1 MKRKNDGSHGAIS
14 VFLAIILVPCMVFTC
29 IFGDLSRVQL
39 NMAVAESAGD
49 LALYSLLARYDEDL
63 KEYYGLVG
71 SCQTIED
78 FYEVTQTYFQ
88 GMMAAEGVPEEGSA
102 LFAEYLRELQQGGY
116 SDFLRCDISELT
128 VSEVAPSQEG
138 QVSPSALGGNPA
150 LIEDGIV
157 EFMKYRGPITI
168 TTKLLDRF
176 SKIDFQGQVS
186 EAEKDEVVTDAKQAY
201 AEDQGELLEAA
212 FYTYLAIR
220 EYEKV
225 QEQDICPSTAQYK
238 TLEEGLKAARD
249 DLLGVTTIITEYYFP
264 GTENL
269 RQLEKPFL
277 DTDDYTADKED
288 VGIETQDEDGNEL
301 YCLDNELLE
310 ELLDGLEDDL
320 EAVREPCE
328 TFVTSYEQIGPLQN
342 GVNYVVYCLKVQKV
356 IEDANLVT
364 VVRTAGDTLLK
375 RYAKLQ
381 AAAECE
387 PLPEGD
393 DLPEDWQT
401 QLSDACDE
409 IEKVYGGC
417 LDKDGDS
424 DYLKAMNEY
433 FEKAEEV
440 VPKVKNRQYTFSSK
454 LTDKGGET
462 LDGFA
467 AQLATLING
476 TRGALQAQ
484 IDRLDVAIDGGTLPN
499 GKGVKSL
506 DELLTLAQDFTNS
519 RNAWG
524 NAAANSGTE
533 YGAQEYEL
541 YQGAANVADGGQG
554 DPDDRE
560 VEGERIAAQITGE
573 SVQELKSRLEN
584 IRSDMQSCL
593 DTLDGITYG
602 GVKLQDLSSASAL
615 IEAAHTAVPQ
625 NDDLLLQAAQ
635 DAARGYFQTLMQ
647 PGGETLYQAPAT
659 DAAAA
664 GNQPDLSAN
673 TPKLYK
679 FLKELLKEDE
689 DGIEQKIEDNEKQ
702 NDEYKKAA
710 DDAEA
715 NATTLSEE
723 QKAQLG
729 KDIEDSS
736 GGAGLDAGS
745 ALSSV
750 VRVVTNLMEGNG
762 DELRDQLYVCEYIMD
777 MFSWYTFDN
786 EGRYK
791 LANDIED
798 EDKPGG
804 GQAGGSQ
811 GSSRRVTYLD
821 APYATVKDQ
830 WAKEDKTEVM
840 RNQTLTNVP
849 INLAHNHA
857 FAGEVEYILFGN
869 TSLESN
875 INTTCGAIFGIREA
889 LNIVSGFRNFYNNA
903 TISSIAASVAAATGG
918 IVPTPV
924 TKCVL
929 ILVLS
934 TLETAKDLERLK
946 AGAPV
951 ELYKARADD
960 WYYSLEGGGFPPTSG
975 SAQEKEDGLYY
986 SDYLYVFLLLGL
998 TGDTYPDMLLR
1009 VGDLIQANM
1018 RIATGDEEYSL
1029 DKTRCYFE
1037 LTGKVRVRPLMM
1049 TLPIVTTVEGSSD
1062 MLQATDWCTYSLH
1075 LIRGY
1080 S

>member
-88 GMMAAEGVPEEGSA
+88 GMMTAEGVPEEGSA
-102 LFAEYLRELQQGGY
+102 LFAEYLRELQQGDY

-225 QEQDICPSTAQYK
+225 QERDECPSTTQYK
-238 TLEEGLKAARD
+238 TLEEDLKALRD
-249 DLLGVTTIITEYYFP
+249 DLLGVTTLVTEYYFP

-277 DTDDYTADKED
+277 DTADYTADKED
-288 VGIETQDEDGNEL
+288 VGIKTQDEDGNEL
-301 YCLDNELLE
+301 YCLDNELLA
-310 ELLDGLEDDL
+310 ELLNGLEEDL
-320 EAVREPCE
+320 EAVREPCK
-328 TFVTSYEQIGPLQN
+328 TFVTAYEQIGSPQK

-393 DLPEDWQT
+393 DLPADWT
-401 QLSDACDE
+401 AQLSDACTE
-409 IEKVYGGC
+409 IEKVYGDC
-417 LDKDGDS
+417 LDKDGGS
-424 DYLKAMNEY
+424 DYLTAMNEY
-433 FEKAEEV
+433 FTKAEEV
-440 VPKVKNRQYTFSSK
+440 VPKVKNCQYTFSSK
-454 LTDKGGET
+454 LTGNGGET

-467 AQLATLING
+467 AQLAALING

-484 IDRLDVAIDGGTLPN
+484 IDRLNVAIDGGTLPN

-554 DPDDRE
+554 DPNDRE
-560 VEGERIAAQITGE
+560 VEGERIAAQITAE

-615 IEAAHTAVPQ
+615 IAAAHTAVPQ
-625 NDDLLLQAAQ
+625 NDELSLQAAQ

-647 PGGETLYQAPAT
+647 PGGETLYQAPAI

-679 FLKELLKEDE
+679 FLKELLKDEE
-689 DGIEQKIEDNEKQ
+689 DGIQQEIEDNEKK
-702 NDEYKKAA
+702 NEEYKNAA
-710 DDAEA
+710 DNAEA
-715 NATTLSEE
+715 NATKLSEE

-736 GGAGLDAGS
+736 GGDGLGAGS

-791 LANDIED
+791 LANDIKD
-798 EDKPGG
+798 D
-804 GQAGGSQ
+804 GQAGGS
-811 GSSRRVTYLD
+811 RRVTYQD
-821 APYATVKDQ
+821 APYDTVKEL
-830 WAKEDKTEVM
+830 WAQEDETEVM
-840 RNQTLTNVP
+840 GNQTLTNVP
-849 INLAHNHA
+849 INLDHNHA
-857 FAGEVEYILFGN
+857 FSGEVEYILFGN

-875 INTTCGAIFGIREA
+875 INTACGAIFGIREA
-889 LNIVSGFRNFYNNA
+889 LNVVSGFRNFYNNA
-903 TISSIAASVAAATGG
+903 TISGIAASVAAATGG

-960 WYYSLEGGGFPPTSG
+960 WYYSLEGMDFPPTSG
-975 SAQEKEDGLYY
+975 SVQEKEDGLYY

-1062 MLQATDWCTYSLH
+1062 MLQTTDWCTYSLH

>member
-102 LFAEYLRELQQGGY
+102 LFAEYLRELQQGSY

-138 QVSPSALGGNPA
+138 RVSPSALGGNPA

-225 QEQDICPSTAQYK
+225 QKNDSCPSTTQYK

-288 VGIETQDEDGNEL
+288 VAIETQDEDGNEL
-301 YCLDNELLE
+301 YCLNNERLQK
-310 ELLDGLEDDL
+310 LLDGLKDDL
-320 EAVREPCE
+320 EAVREPCK
-328 TFVTSYEQIGPLQN
+328 TFVTSYEQIGPPRT

-393 DLPEDWQT
+393 DLPEDWKT
-401 QLSDACDE
+401 QLSDACDAIKE
-409 IEKVYGGC
+409 VYGDC

-433 FEKAEEV
+433 FAKAEDV
-440 VPKVKNRQYTFSSK
+440 APKVKNRQYTFSSK

-476 TRGALQAQ
+476 TRGALQA
-484 IDRLDVAIDGGTLPN
+484 L
-499 GKGVKSL
+499 SL
-506 DELLTLAQDFTNS
+506 
-519 RNAWG
+519 
-524 NAAANSGTE
+524 
-533 YGAQEYEL
+533 
-541 YQGAANVADGGQG
+541 
-554 DPDDRE
+554 
-560 VEGERIAAQITGE
+560 IHI
-573 SVQELKSRLEN
+573 
-584 IRSDMQSCL
+584 
-593 DTLDGITYG
+593 
-602 GVKLQDLSSASAL
+602 
-615 IEAAHTAVPQ
+615 
-625 NDDLLLQAAQ
+625 
-635 DAARGYFQTLMQ
+635 
-647 PGGETLYQAPAT
+647 
-659 DAAAA
+659 
-664 GNQPDLSAN
+664 
-673 TPKLYK
+673 
-679 FLKELLKEDE
+679 
-689 DGIEQKIEDNEKQ
+689 
-702 NDEYKKAA
+702 
-710 DDAEA
+710 
-715 NATTLSEE
+715 
-723 QKAQLG
+723 
-729 KDIEDSS
+729 
-736 GGAGLDAGS
+736 
-745 ALSSV
+745 
-750 VRVVTNLMEGNG
+750 
-762 DELRDQLYVCEYIMD
+762 
-777 MFSWYTFDN
+777 
-786 EGRYK
+786 
-791 LANDIED
+791 
-798 EDKPGG
+798 
-804 GQAGGSQ
+804 
-811 GSSRRVTYLD
+811 
-821 APYATVKDQ
+821 
-830 WAKEDKTEVM
+830 
-840 RNQTLTNVP
+840 
-849 INLAHNHA
+849 
-857 FAGEVEYILFGN
+857 
-869 TSLESN
+869 
-875 INTTCGAIFGIREA
+875 
-889 LNIVSGFRNFYNNA
+889 
-903 TISSIAASVAAATGG
+903 
-918 IVPTPV
+918 
-924 TKCVL
+924 
-929 ILVLS
+929 
-934 TLETAKDLERLK
+934 
-946 AGAPV
+946 
-951 ELYKARADD
+951 
-960 WYYSLEGGGFPPTSG
+960 
-975 SAQEKEDGLYY
+975 
-986 SDYLYVFLLLGL
+986 
-998 TGDTYPDMLLR
+998 
-1009 VGDLIQANM
+1009 
-1018 RIATGDEEYSL
+1018 
-1029 DKTRCYFE
+1029 
-1037 LTGKVRVRPLMM
+1037 
-1049 TLPIVTTVEGSSD
+1049 
-1062 MLQATDWCTYSLH
+1062 
-1075 LIRGY
+1075 
-1080 S
+1080 